1 MGGKL
6 VVKLL
11 MENWRKYL
19 LLENL
24 QNTTKLAIFDF
35 DETIAFSD
43 TITNVI
49 DKVTGKT
56 FQVTTQ
62 EELDK
67 LRGDSDRYEFDFS
80 PLDIVTNAVENPFV
94 TNILREKIADPMTNV
109 MVLTARRDAVED
121 DIHRVLDSFKINTKE
136 VYIVGLEGANKGEF
150 VLEQIIQ
157 KYPNIKEVE
166 FYDDSLNNI
175 TAMKITKNIADL
187 EKFDIYYVEHGKP
200 KLVK

>member
-1 MGGKL
+1 
-6 VVKLL
+6 
-11 MENWRKYL
+11 ME
-19 LLENL
+19 
-24 QNTTKLAIFDF
+24 IFEQYFYDMNQF
-35 DETIAFSD
+35 DRLPGNNMEYSD
-43 TITNVI
+43 
-49 DKVTGKT
+49 
-56 FQVTTQ
+56 
-62 EELDK
+62 
-67 LRGDSDRYEFDFS
+67 
-80 PLDIVTNAVENPFV
+80 PLT
-94 TNILREKIADPMTNV
+94 ILREKIADPMTSV

>member
-1 MGGKL
+1 
-6 VVKLL
+6 

>member
-1 MGGKL
+1 M
-6 VVKLL
+6 KLL
-11 MENWRKYL
+11 FENWRKYL

-49 DKVTGKT
+49 DKVTGKI

-94 TNILREKIADPMTNV
+94 TNILREKIADPMTSV

>member
-1 MGGKL
+1 M
-6 VVKLL
+6 KLL